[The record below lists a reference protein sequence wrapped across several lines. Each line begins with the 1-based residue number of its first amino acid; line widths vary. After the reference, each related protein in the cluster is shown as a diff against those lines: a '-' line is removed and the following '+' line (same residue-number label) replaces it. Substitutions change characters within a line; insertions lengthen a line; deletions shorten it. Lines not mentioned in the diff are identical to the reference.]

1 MNAFRDELNGKK
13 NNLYNEMRSDETARR
28 MVDEADVFARQVSP
42 EHFDAA
48 MCDAFSQQQDPMA
61 SVFLKTS
68 RLMLKHVLPR
78 MKRCFNGGQVLM
90 PFFEFALDRA
100 TYECFACMLTPAL
113 QYDVCFRL
121 RIYRVVDENCFVCA
135 CNPATALHIFA
146 CDLEMSARHGV
157 QAPVDTAAGHTDL
170 HFERPTEQHARLY
183 EAVLKR
189 QAEQMQE
196 SIRKL
201 GIRGVDKL
209 FTSTAT
215 TAADFGSAA
224 AAPAPAAP
232 VSTTT
237 PLPVS
242 KKENE

>member
-1 MNAFRDELNGKK
+1 MNTFRDELNGKK

-48 MCDAFSQQQDPMA
+48 MCEAFSQHQEPMA

-68 RLMLKHVLPR
+68 RLLLKHLLPR
-78 MKRCFNGGQVLM
+78 MKRCFNAGQMLM

-100 TYECFACMLTPAL
+100 TYECLVCMLTPAL

-121 RIYRVVDENCFVCA
+121 RVYRVVDENCFVCA

-146 CDLEMSARHGV
+146 CDLELSARHGV
-157 QAPVDTAAGHTDL
+157 QIVGDAGATADL
-170 HFERPTEQHARLY
+170 HFERATEQHAHLY
-183 EAVLKR
+183 ETSLKR
-189 QAEQMQE
+189 QAKLMED

-201 GIRGVDKL
+201 GNRVIDKPSASSS
-209 FTSTAT
+209 STA
-215 TAADFGSAA
+215 AAAA
-224 AAPAPAAP
+224 GGAVRSAAPAPAPEPA
-232 VSTTT
+232 V
-237 PLPVS
+237 
-242 KKENE
+242 KKEKE